1 MEMSGPRVNIAELM
15 TRARAV
21 DRTALSPDDIL
32 LSGKAVVVTGGGAG
46 IGLGACL
53 GAARFGAEVAVLDID
68 PDRCAAAREA
78 VARYGGRALAI
89 ACDVRETA
97 ALRAAIGQA
106 AAAFGR
112 LDVLVNN
119 AGGTRGGSL
128 LSQPEKS
135 MRNHV
140 DINLMSL
147 FVATQ
152 EAANKMIEFGNGG
165 SIVNVASIEGT
176 RAAPLYAVY
185 AACKAGM
192 VNYTRTA
199 AVELAEHGIRV
210 NCIAPDH
217 TITPGMRAN
226 MSGPVTPEAWADS
239 DESWGLL
246 IPAGREGVVDECAG
260 LIVWLS
266 SPMAS
271 YVTGVTVNVDGG
283 TWAASGW
290 LRDGKGGWTL
300 NPNGSEM
307 LI

>member
-1 MEMSGPRVNIAELM
+1 MNIAELM
-15 TRARAV
+15 ARARAA

-32 LSGKAVVVTGGGAG
+32 LTGKAVVVTGGGGG
-46 IGLGACL
+46 IGLGAAL
-53 GAARFGAEVAVLDID
+53 GAARFGADVAVLDVD
-68 PDRCAAAREA
+68 PDRCGAAHEA
-78 VARYGGRALAI
+78 IAQYGGRVLAVP
-89 ACDVRETA
+89 CDVRDTA
-97 ALRAAIGQA
+97 ALRAAIGRA
-106 AAAFGR
+106 AGEFGR
-112 LDVLVNN
+112 LDILVNN

-128 LSQPEKS
+128 LTQPEKS
-135 MRNHV
+135 MRNHI
-140 DINLMSL
+140 DINLMSM

-152 EAANKMIEFGNGG
+152 EAATKMIEFGNGG
-165 SIVNVASIEGT
+165 SIVNVASIEGM
-176 RAAPLYAVY
+176 RAAPRYAVY

-226 MSGPVTPEAWADS
+226 LSGPVTPQTWADS
-239 DESWGLL
+239 DESWRLL
-246 IPAGREGVVDECAG
+246 VPAGREGLVDECAG
-260 LIVWLS
+260 AIVWLS

-290 LRDGKGGWTL
+290 LRDGEGGWTL
-300 NPNGSEM
+300 NPDGSDV

>member
-1 MEMSGPRVNIAELM
+1 MNIPELM

-32 LSGKAVVVTGGGAG
+32 LNGKAVVVTGGGGG
-46 IGLGACL
+46 IGLGTAL
-53 GAARFGAEVAVLDID
+53 AAARFGADVAVLDVD
-68 PDRCAAAREA
+68 PDRCAAAQKA
-78 VARYGGRALAI
+78 IAQYGGRALAVR
-89 ACDVRETA
+89 CDVRDTA
-97 ALRAAIGQA
+97 ALRAAIGRA
-106 AAAFGR
+106 AAEFGR
-112 LDVLVNN
+112 LDILVNN
-119 AGGTRGGSL
+119 AGGTRSGSL
-128 LSQPEKS
+128 LTQPEKS
-135 MRNHV
+135 MRSHI
-140 DINLMSL
+140 DINLMSM

-152 EAANKMIEFGNGG
+152 EAANQMIEFGNGG
-165 SIVNVASIEGT
+165 SIVNVTSIEGT
-176 RAAPLYAVY
+176 RAAPMYAVY

-199 AVELAEHGIRV
+199 ALELAEHGIRV

-226 MSGPVTPEAWADS
+226 MSGPVTPQTWADS

-246 IPAGREGVVDECAG
+246 IPGGREGLVDECAG
-260 LIVWLS
+260 VIVWLS

-290 LRDGKGGWTL
+290 LRDGRGGWTL
-300 NPNGSEM
+300 NPNGSEV

>member
-1 MEMSGPRVNIAELM
+1 MNIAELM
-15 TRARAV
+15 ARARAA

-32 LSGKAVVVTGGGAG
+32 LTGKAVVVTGGGGG
-46 IGLGACL
+46 IGLGAAL
-53 GAARFGAEVAVLDID
+53 GAARFGADVAVLDVD
-68 PDRCAAAREA
+68 PDRCAAAHEVIA
-78 VARYGGRALAI
+78 QYGGRALAVP
-89 ACDVRETA
+89 CDVRDTT
-97 ALRAAIGQA
+97 ALRAAIGRA
-106 AAAFGR
+106 ADEFGR

-119 AGGTRGGSL
+119 AGGTRGGPL
-128 LSQPEKS
+128 LTQPEKS
-135 MRNHV
+135 MRNHI
-140 DINLMSL
+140 DINLMSV

-152 EAANKMIEFGNGG
+152 EAATKMIEAGNGG
-165 SIVNVASIEGT
+165 SIVNVASIEGM
-176 RAAPLYAVY
+176 RAAPRYAVY

-199 AVELAEHGIRV
+199 ALELAEHGIRV

-226 MSGPVTPEAWADS
+226 LTGPVTPRTWADS
-239 DESWGLL
+239 DESWRLL
-246 IPAGREGVVDECAG
+246 IPAGREGLVDECAG
-260 LIVWLS
+260 VIVWLS

-290 LRDGKGGWTL
+290 LRDGEGGWTL
-300 NPNGSEM
+300 NPDGSEV